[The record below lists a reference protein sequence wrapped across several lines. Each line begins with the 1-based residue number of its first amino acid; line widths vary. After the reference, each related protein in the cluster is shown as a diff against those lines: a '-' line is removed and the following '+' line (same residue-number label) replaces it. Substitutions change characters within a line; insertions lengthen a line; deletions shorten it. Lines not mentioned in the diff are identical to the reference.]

1 MHALKIW
8 RKQKHNII
16 WSNQPRFPSLL
27 PTACSSTTQSGYY
40 SRDLFAQQENPKF
53 LCQSQWVISS
63 LTSIAAPL
71 LSSRKVSLL
80 PKTSQES
87 TVIPNSPANYYY
99 IFRIMHNTDH
109 YLHLLIFKTP
119 HTISLD
125 IVNSRTTGT
134 LIISKISPPFNCAS
148 ILYYLV
154 LVSLK
159 IMVGIFYRPQ
169 IFHWN

>member
-1 MHALKIW
+1 MQQHNTIRLLLEGFICPT
-8 RKQKHNII
+8 RKSQVSMSESVSHII
-16 WSNQPRFPSLL
+16 SHKQASMLL
-27 PTACSSTTQSGYY
+27 P
-40 SRDLFAQQENPKF
+40 
-53 LCQSQWVISS
+53 
-63 LTSIAAPL
+63 
-71 LSSRKVSLL
+71 SSRKVSLL

-148 ILYYLV
+148 ILYYYLV
-154 LVSLK
+154 C
-159 IMVGIFYRPQ
+159 P
-169 IFHWN
+169 

>member
-1 MHALKIW
+1 MQQHNTIRLLLEGFICPT
-8 RKQKHNII
+8 RKSQVSMSESLSHIISHKHCC
-16 WSNQPRFPSLL
+16 SL
-27 PTACSSTTQSGYY
+27 SST
-40 SRDLFAQQENPKF
+40 
-53 LCQSQWVISS
+53 I
-63 LTSIAAPL
+63 

-134 LIISKISPPFNCAS
+134 LIISKIFPPFNCGS
-148 ILYYLV
+148 ILYLV
-154 LVSLK
+154 C
-159 IMVGIFYRPQ
+159 P
-169 IFHWN
+169 

>member
-1 MHALKIW
+1 MHAAAQHNQVITRGIYLPNKKI
-8 RKQKHNII
+8 
-16 WSNQPRFPSLL
+16 PSFYVRVSESYHL
-27 PTACSSTTQSGYY
+27 
-40 SRDLFAQQENPKF
+40 
-53 LCQSQWVISS
+53 SQAF
-63 LTSIAAPL
+63 AAPL

-148 ILYYLV
+148 ILYYYLV
-154 LVSLK
+154 C
-159 IMVGIFYRPQ
+159 P
-169 IFHWN
+169 

>member
-134 LIISKISPPFNCAS
+134 LIISKISPPLTVHLSC
-148 ILYYLV
+148 IIIWCV
-154 LVSLK
+154 LK
-159 IMVGIFYRPQ
+159 DNG
-169 IFHWN
+169 WNLL

>member
-1 MHALKIW
+1 MQQHNTIRLLLEGFICPT
-8 RKQKHNII
+8 RKSQVSMSESVSHIISHKHCC
-16 WSNQPRFPSLL
+16 SL
-27 PTACSSTTQSGYY
+27 SST
-40 SRDLFAQQENPKF
+40 
-53 LCQSQWVISS
+53 I
-63 LTSIAAPL
+63 

-154 LVSLK
+154 C
-159 IMVGIFYRPQ
+159 P
-169 IFHWN
+169 